1 MTSPSVVNDKQ
12 PEERGLIF
20 EWPRKRDSSVLT
32 VAVFLV
38 TAASFAFM
46 LHSLRIDFGS
56 ASPLKSD
63 RTSLMLAGND
73 SIGMELKRRAREEG
87 AFPLRFDLTGD
98 AVVTKLEEAA
108 MRALRWSPPPYVPAL
123 RPLPESP
130 PIENPRLAATGELV
144 FPRRAP
150 VNIETP
156 AAPESR
162 PHPVLFPL
170 SGINASEMP
179 RQMPE
184 FSGVIDAKTARDSWR
199 FMIHTNASGRV
210 LDSIALTSDDSPVA
224 ASLSDWLRQLEFQ
237 LAPGST
243 ERWFVLDLGIINQAP
258 HAPDPH

>member
-32 VAVFLV
+32 VAVFLF
-38 TAASFAFM
+38 TAASFAIM
-46 LHSLRIDFGS
+46 LYYLRIDFGS
-56 ASPLKSD
+56 TSPLKSD

-98 AVVTKLEEAA
+98 AVMTKLEEAA
-108 MRALRWSPPPYVPAL
+108 MWALRWSTPPYVPAL
-123 RPLPESP
+123 RPLPESSQ
-130 PIENPRLAATGELV
+130 IEKPRLAATGELV
-144 FPRRAP
+144 FPRRASGK
-150 VNIETP
+150 IETP
-156 AAPESR
+156 TAPESR

-179 RQMPE
+179 RQVPE
-184 FSGVIDAKTARDSWR
+184 FSGVIDAKTAPDSWR
-199 FMIHTNASGRV
+199 FMVHTNASGRV
-210 LDSIALTSDDSPVA
+210 LDSIALSGDDSPAA
-224 ASLSDWLRQLEFQ
+224 ASLGDWLRQLEFQ

>member
-98 AVVTKLEEAA
+98 VVVTKLEEAA

-156 AAPESR
+156 AALESR

-170 SGINASEMP
+170 SGINVSEMP
-179 RQMPE
+179 RQVPE

-210 LDSIALTSDDSPVA
+210 LDSIALTSDDSPAA

>member
-32 VAVFLV
+32 VAVFLF
-38 TAASFAFM
+38 TAASFVIM
-46 LHSLRIDFGS
+46 LHYLLIDFGS
-56 ASPLKSD
+56 TSPLKSN
-63 RTSLMLAGND
+63 RTSLMLACND

-98 AVVTKLEEAA
+98 AVMTKLEEAA
-108 MRALRWSPPPYVPAL
+108 MGALRWSTPPYVPAL
-123 RPLPESP
+123 RPLPESS
-130 PIENPRLAATGELV
+130 PIEKPRLAATGELV
-144 FPRRAP
+144 FPRRASGK
-150 VNIETP
+150 IETP
-156 AAPESR
+156 AAPKSR

-179 RQMPE
+179 RQVPV
-184 FSGVIDAKTARDSWR
+184 FSGVIDAKTAPDSWR
-199 FMIHTNASGRV
+199 FMVHTNASGRV
-210 LDSIALTSDDSPVA
+210 LDSIALSGDDSPAA
-224 ASLSDWLRQLEFQ
+224 ASLGDWLRQLEFQ
-237 LAPGST
+237 LAPGSA